1 MVCGSIRIGV
11 CVMSVVWRDVGLIFL
26 IGIHKI
32 RIISLMIRIRLA
44 FARSAR
50 GTKTS
55 LLWYFSGSGW
65 VRRL

>member
-1 MVCGSIRIGV
+1 MVCGSSIRIGV
-11 CVMSVVWRDVGLIFL
+11 CVMSVVRCDVGLFPFL
-26 IGIHKI
+26 NGIHKI

-65 VRRL
+65 